1 MQVDNNIKDINKFIV
16 SKKKTKKELS
26 EHMRK
31 IGSMGGKKTASK
43 GKEYMSCIGKRGQQA
58 LVKKVSSK

>member
-1 MQVDNNIKDINKFIV
+1 M

-26 EHMRK
+26 EHMRE
-31 IGSMGGKKTASK
+31 IGRKGGKATAAK
-43 GKEYMSCIGKRGQQA
+43 GKDYMSCIGKRGQQA